1 MSDSNVGGRKRKN
14 IRNHIFIVN
23 DIMIEALKNKTN
35 VDIEIL
41 DYRQYFDGM
50 WLQETINDLFEAG
63 LVNDNLNLIYKL
75 NEKNNVAVVT
85 PQGLTER
92 VEISSI
98 VMQGENFA
106 PLECSVQVDTYGKE
120 CLEQDKYLFRY
131 RNTIPVPPL
140 SMVDDIL
147 CICKCGIDSVLLN
160 AFINLK
166 TNTKKL
172 QFGEDKCF
180 KMHVGT
186 NKTICPDLKID
197 KWSTVNVDKV
207 CNSESS
213 I

>member
-23 DIMIEALKNKTN
+23 GIMIEALKNKTN

-41 DYRQYFDGM
+41 DYRRCFDGM

-131 RNTIPVPPL
+131 RDIIPVPPL
-140 SMVDDIL
+140 SR
-147 CICKCGIDSVLLN
+147 G
-160 AFINLK
+160 
-166 TNTKKL
+166 
-172 QFGEDKCF
+172 G
-180 KMHVGT
+180 
-186 NKTICPDLKID
+186 
-197 KWSTVNVDKV
+197 
-207 CNSESS
+207 
-213 I
+213 